1 MAKSSKEIS
10 LNNIARSEGE
20 RLLDVCAEVI
30 GLLKFAK
37 VFHLTFMELPSQI
50 TPYYLKAVS

>member
-30 GLLKFAK
+30 GLKFAK